1 MIWKEHLLRTLAR
14 LGLWRPGNLHYIGG
28 SDVLPAPLSREEER
42 ACIARLAEGDQEAS
56 ATLIEHNLRLVAYIV
71 NKNYPEAVRGCQ
83 QDADDLISIG
93 TIGLI
98 RAAETFD
105 YTKGRRFSTYASRCI
120 DNQIKM
126 HFRKI
131 KRQQSEVYINE
142 PLETDSEGNT
152 LTIADILASNVNIE
166 EETELRIN
174 SQKLYRYIDEELDER
189 EKEIICKRYGIRD
202 GRGFVCEAMTQRE
215 IAKQLKISRSYIS
228 RIEKKALE
236 KLRRRFEQG

>member
-1 MIWKEHLLRTLAR
+1 
-14 LGLWRPGNLHYIGG
+14 
-28 SDVLPAPLSREEER
+28 
-42 ACIARLAEGDQEAS
+42 
-56 ATLIEHNLRLVAYIV
+56 
-71 NKNYPEAVRGCQ
+71 
-83 QDADDLISIG
+83 
-93 TIGLI
+93 
-98 RAAETFD
+98 
-105 YTKGRRFSTYASRCI
+105 
-120 DNQIKM
+120 M

-152 LTIADILASNVNIE
+152 LTIADILSSGVNIE

-174 SQKLYRYIDEELDER
+174 SQKLYRYIDEELDNR

-202 GRGFVCEAMTQRE
+202 GSGFVCEAMTQRE

-236 KLRRRFEQG
+236 KLRKRFEEG